1 MASDAKTTT
10 PPSVNPDLKAVHTQ
24 LIAVANELEAAIGR
38 AKTAAEVNAILDEI
52 IEVNARVTTVGRQ
65 LFTQQ
70 TAQIRTRAEVVM
82 AGVEEVKAEIKRLD
96 GVKELVQNVTKFL
109 GLVDRVVDMAKL
121 VI

>member
-10 PPSVNPDLKAVHTQ
+10 PPSVNPDLKAVHNQ